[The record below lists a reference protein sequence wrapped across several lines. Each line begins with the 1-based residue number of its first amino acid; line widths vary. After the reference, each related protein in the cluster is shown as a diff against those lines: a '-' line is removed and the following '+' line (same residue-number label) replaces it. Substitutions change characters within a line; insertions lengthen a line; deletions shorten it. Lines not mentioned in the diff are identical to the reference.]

1 MRTVT
6 DTSRPEPS
14 TFVPRKPAS
23 SAAKTADSSAR
34 TASAYSAR
42 TAMIASRAPT
52 ARAAIAMPSTT
63 ANGRVSMS
71 RRLVPWPGSA
81 S

>member
-1 MRTVT
+1 MVT
-6 DTSRPEPS
+6 ATSRPEPS

-23 SAAKTADSSAR
+23 SAAKAADSRAR

-42 TAMIASRAPT
+42 TAMMASRAPT
-52 ARAAIAMPSTT
+52 ARAAIAAPSTT
-63 ANGRVSMS
+63 AKGRVSI
-71 RRLVPWPGSA
+71 RKRFVPCAGSA